1 MRLRSSKFSSSA
13 HAALGLLLLLTPR
26 RAYAQACCAGTGAV
40 TPGRLAVHEDALVA
54 VQARASHVYASF
66 DSSGHYA
73 TPPGGSSE
81 QDFEEDLIGSLR
93 LPVIERAQLAVLV
106 PLVETHR
113 SARGKG
119 EIGGGVGDINLSGRY
134 DFLYAGQ
141 RRWVPG
147 IAALAGITFPSGR
160 SPESATN
167 ALATDSTGVGAYQGN
182 FGLAVEQ
189 LFGPWLVTAYGIVAK
204 RASRTADGIRST
216 LGTQWTAL
224 ASVAYALP
232 HDYAVALSA
241 SYSGEG
247 NADVQGVES
256 PGSARRTTT
265 LGLTGV
271 VPFTEHFRLQGGL
284 SGNPPIPQLGKNQPA
299 TVGLLV
305 TALYAWY

>member
-1 MRLRSSKFSSSA
+1 VLR
-13 HAALGLLLLLTPR
+13 GD
-26 RAYAQACCAGTGAV
+26 GGAV

-54 VQARASHVYASF
+54 VQTRGSHVYASF
-66 DSSGHYA
+66 DGGGHYA
-73 TPPGGSSE
+73 TPPSGSSE
-81 QDFEEDLIGSLR
+81 QDFEQDVIGSLR
-93 LPVIERAQLAVLV
+93 LPVIDRAQVAVLV
-106 PLVETHR
+106 PFVEMRR

-119 EIGGGVGDINLSGRY
+119 EVGGGFGDINLSARY

-147 IAALAGITFPSGR
+147 IAALAGVTFPSGR
-160 SPESATN
+160 SPESAKN
-167 ALATDSTGVGAYQGN
+167 ALATDSTGVGAFQGN
-182 FGLAVEQ
+182 LGVAIEQ

-204 RASRTADGIRST
+204 RAERTADGIRST

-232 HDYAVALSA
+232 HDYALAVSA
-241 SYSGEG
+241 SYTGEG
-247 NADVQGVES
+247 NADIQGVEA
-256 PGSARRTTT
+256 PGTARRITT

-271 VPFTEHFRLQGGL
+271 VPISDHVRLQGGL

-299 TVGLLV
+299 TIGLLL

>member
-1 MRLRSSKFSSSA
+1 MRQRSSKFSSASLI
-13 HAALGLLLLLTPR
+13 AAGVLVLLAPR
-26 RAYAQACCAGTGAV
+26 RATAQACCAGTGAV
-40 TPGRLAVHEDALVA
+40 TPGRLAVHEDALIA

-66 DSSGHYA
+66 DSGGHYG
-73 TPPGGSSE
+73 TPPNGSSE
-81 QDFEEDLIGSLR
+81 QDFEEDVIGSLR
-93 LPVIERAQLAVLV
+93 LPVIDRAQLAVLV
-106 PLVETHR
+106 PFVETHR

-119 EIGGGVGDINLSGRY
+119 EAGGGFGDINLSARY
-134 DFLYAGQ
+134 DFLYAVQ

-147 IAALAGITFPSGR
+147 IAALSGITFPSGR
-160 SPESATN
+160 SPESATH

-182 FGLAVEQ
+182 FGIAVEQ
-189 LFGPWLVTAYGIVAK
+189 LFGPFLVTAYGIVAK
-204 RASRTADGIRST
+204 RASRTADRIRST
-216 LGTQWTAL
+216 LGTQWSAL

-232 HDYAVALSA
+232 HDYAMALSA

-247 NADVQGVES
+247 DAEVEGAES
-256 PGSARRTTT
+256 PGSARRITT

-271 VPFTEHFRLQGGL
+271 VPVTDHFRLQGGF